1 MSGAP
6 PELPSACRLVAYDRL
21 GSTNDEAKRL
31 ARAGAASWTIVSAGE
46 QTAGRGR
53 RGRSWIAI
61 PGNLFMTVILRP
73 DCTPQTAAQLGF
85 VAALAVGEAVRSVIP
100 AEASVRFKWPNDV
113 LLDGAKVS
121 GILLESET
129 TEWGALDWLIV
140 GIGVNVVGHPTVGA
154 YRTTS
159 LLAAAAREVDAPA
172 MLRRIAAAL
181 HSGVEAWHRYGFGT
195 VRAAWLRHAVGVGD
209 PIAVHLDEA
218 PVTGRFADLAEDGAL
233 IIETEQGVRRIIA
246 GDLVLA

>member
-6 PELPSACRLVAYDRL
+6 PELPSACRLVSYDRL

-31 ARAGAASWTIVSAGE
+31 ARTGAAAWTIVTARE

-85 VAALAVGEAVRSVIP
+85 VAALAVGEAVRAVVP

-129 TEWGALDWLIV
+129 TERGALDWLIV

-172 MLRRIAAAL
+172 MLQRIAAAL

>member
-6 PELPSACRLVAYDRL
+6 PELPSACRLVSYDRL

-31 ARAGAASWTIVSAGE
+31 ARTGAAAWTIVTARE

-85 VAALAVGEAVRSVIP
+85 VAALAVGEAVRAVVP
-100 AEASVRFKWPNDV
+100 AEVSVRFKWPNDV

-154 YRTTS
+154 YYYVRIVK
-159 LLAAAAREVDAPA
+159 LMYFDEAAAPFDTPIGRELQAVLVVTAVFVLFFFVVPGPLLTGA
-172 MLRRIAAAL
+172 EAAA
-181 HSGVEAWHRYGFGT
+181 S
-195 VRAAWLRHAVGVGD
+195 
-209 PIAVHLDEA
+209 
-218 PVTGRFADLAEDGAL
+218 AL
-233 IIETEQGVRRIIA
+233 FPG
-246 GDLVLA
+246 

>member
-6 PELPSACRLVAYDRL
+6 PELPSACRLVSYDRL

-31 ARAGAASWTIVSAGE
+31 ARTGAAAWTIVTARE

-85 VAALAVGEAVRSVIP
+85 VAALAVGEAVRAVVP
-100 AEASVRFKWPNDV
+100 AEVSVRFKWPNDV

-129 TEWGALDWLIV
+129 TERGALDWLIV

-172 MLRRIAAAL
+172 MLQRIAAAL

>member
-6 PELPSACRLVAYDRL
+6 PELPSACRLVSYDRL

-31 ARAGAASWTIVSAGE
+31 ARTGAAAWTIVTARE

-85 VAALAVGEAVRSVIP
+85 VAALAVGEAVRAVVP

-172 MLRRIAAAL
+172 MLQRIAAAL

>member
-6 PELPSACRLVAYDRL
+6 PELPSACRLVSYDRL

-31 ARAGAASWTIVSAGE
+31 ARTGAAAWTIVTARE

-85 VAALAVGEAVRSVIP
+85 VAALAVGEAVRAVVP

-159 LLAAAAREVDAPA
+159 LRAAAAREVDAPA
-172 MLRRIAAAL
+172 MLQRIAAAL